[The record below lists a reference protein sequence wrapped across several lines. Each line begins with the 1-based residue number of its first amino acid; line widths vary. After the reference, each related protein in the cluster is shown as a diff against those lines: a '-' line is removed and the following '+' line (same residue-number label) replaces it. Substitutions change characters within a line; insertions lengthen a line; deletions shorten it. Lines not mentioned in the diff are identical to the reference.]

1 MFFSKRILQ
10 LCSVIRFRDKA
21 IIGRPLLYYCRP
33 PVDDPWIRLFH
44 FINYNIYL
52 LFYRKTKASV
62 QIIQYCFIFTNFI
75 SVMPPP
81 LCCNL
86 LLSFNFS
93 SHFLIQ
99 SFWIP
104 FPCWPH
110 AGLINPIRA
119 LSAVRNAPPE
129 AWFFLPCV
137 SAIIWWALELHRPA
151 GFTQH
156 HNWPPRTGN
165 FHRCKQ
171 RAYMCTVQKHMQA
184 HWSWWQ
190 VYCVRITPERVW
202 AAVCLMCMRQNSPR
216 SSRLIWTD
224 DSVPAGTAVT
234 CWDLLTMRP
243 VSWILRISGLSLL

>member
-104 FPCWPH
+104 FSLLATCRSHKPNSSTQCCTKRAAWS
-110 AGLINPIRA
+110 LILSPLCICHHLVSIRA
-119 LSAVRNAPPE
+119 AP
-129 AWFFLPCV
+129 
-137 SAIIWWALELHRPA
+137 
-151 GFTQH
+151 
-156 HNWPPRTGN
+156 
-165 FHRCKQ
+165 
-171 RAYMCTVQKHMQA
+171 
-184 HWSWWQ
+184 
-190 VYCVRITPERVW
+190 
-202 AAVCLMCMRQNSPR
+202 
-216 SSRLIWTD
+216 
-224 DSVPAGTAVT
+224 T
-234 CWDLLTMRP
+234 CWVYTTPQLTSTHRQ
-243 VSWILRISGLSLL
+243 LSQV